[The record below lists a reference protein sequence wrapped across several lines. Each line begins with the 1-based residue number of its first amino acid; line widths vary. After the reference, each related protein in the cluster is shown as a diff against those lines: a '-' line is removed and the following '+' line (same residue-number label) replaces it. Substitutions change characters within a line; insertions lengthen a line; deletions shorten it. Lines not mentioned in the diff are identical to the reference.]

1 MNCSINK
8 KKETASLAHLQY
20 LPIGILWQPQV
31 NANILRLS
39 TIWAIEVLLKIH
51 VTKISDAA
59 RLQYD

>member
-8 KKETASLAHLQY
+8 KKETASLAHLQC
-20 LPIGILWQPQV
+20 LPIGIQLM
-31 NANILRLS
+31 AAS
-39 TIWAIEVLLKIH
+39 TIWAIEVLLKIQ